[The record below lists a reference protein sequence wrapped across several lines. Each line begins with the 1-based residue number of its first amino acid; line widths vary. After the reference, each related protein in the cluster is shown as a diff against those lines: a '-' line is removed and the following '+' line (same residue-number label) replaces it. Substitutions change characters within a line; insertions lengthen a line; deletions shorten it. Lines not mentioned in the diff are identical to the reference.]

1 MAKSKGKSKGPSNAG
16 QATKVY
22 NHTRS
27 ARGGPCVPAKGSKKG
42 GK

>member
-1 MAKSKGKSKGPSNAG
+1 MAKSKGKGPSNAG

-27 ARGGPCVPAKGSKKG
+27 ARGGECKPASKGSKKG
-42 GK
+42 GGK

>member
-1 MAKSKGKSKGPSNAG
+1 MAKSKGKGKGPSNAG

-22 NHTRS
+22 NHATN
-27 ARGGPCVPAKGSKKG
+27 GKLCPAKGSKKG

>member
-1 MAKSKGKSKGPSNAG
+1 MAKSKGKGPSNAG

-27 ARGGPCVPAKGSKKG
+27 ARGGKCVPVKGSKKG